1 MENYSAHSRKK
12 EKKKKNE
19 EEGGGG
25 LEKFK
30 DNWNVRTKAPTSI
43 KLQWIIQ
50 YDVRQS
56 VCVSVCVH
64 NFRICIYSNLCRE
77 VCASGC
83 GVGEGVGCSQLKY
96 V

>member
-12 EKKKKNE
+12 EKKKKKKE
-19 EEGGGG
+19 EGGG

-83 GVGEGVGCSQLKY
+83 GGGGSSQLKY